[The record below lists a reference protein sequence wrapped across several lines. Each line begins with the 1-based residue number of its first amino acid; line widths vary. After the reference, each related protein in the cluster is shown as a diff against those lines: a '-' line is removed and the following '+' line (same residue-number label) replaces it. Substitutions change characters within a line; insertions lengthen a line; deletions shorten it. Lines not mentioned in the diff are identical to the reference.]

1 MIMRKIDTKS
11 PYTARQIVVH
21 GHVSIGDR
29 FVNPGHIVRKEEEN
43 RLLVHLELS
52 KPSSSHLLHQLQ
64 FQMGKSKDN
73 VELKFLMTF
82 CRSP

>member
-29 FVNPGHIVRKEEEN
+29 FVNLPGHIVRKEEEN

-52 KPSSSHLLHQLQ
+52 KPSSSPTSSTSTSVPN
-64 FQMGKSKDN
+64 G
-73 VELKFLMTF
+73 
-82 CRSP
+82 